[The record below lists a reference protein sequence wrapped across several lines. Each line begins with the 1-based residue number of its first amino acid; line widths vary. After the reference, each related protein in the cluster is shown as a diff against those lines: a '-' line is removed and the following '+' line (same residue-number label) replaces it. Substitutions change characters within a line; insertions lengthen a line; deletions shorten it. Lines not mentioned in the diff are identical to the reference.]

1 MRRRGVVYEGVV
13 LLTVLAFAAPA
24 QAAGGSATDQ
34 GYPCATNVPAP
45 PGQTSGGMAGQCQAA
60 VPSSPSGP
68 AVTPAA
74 QPSTPAA
81 QPTAP
86 IASGGIAGA
95 QATLPAAR
103 GGVAGVQASLP
114 TKQPAG
120 AVAPASGTLPFTGL
134 QLAAIGLLGVGLIA
148 GGMALRASRRRARD

>member
-1 MRRRGVVYEGVV
+1 MRRRGVVYEGAV
-13 LLTVLAFAAPA
+13 LLLVLAFAAPA

-68 AVTPAA
+68 TVTPAA

-81 QPTAP
+81 QSSSSSGQAVTPAAQPTAP
-86 IASGGIAGA
+86 AASA
-95 QATLPAAR
+95 
-103 GGVAGVQASLP
+103 GVAGA
-114 TKQPAG
+114 
-120 AVAPASGTLPFTGL
+120 
-134 QLAAIGLLGVGLIA
+134 
-148 GGMALRASRRRARD
+148 

>member
-68 AVTPAA
+68 TV
-74 QPSTPAA
+74 SPAA

-86 IASGGIAGA
+86 IASSGVAGA